1 VIGDGRLRTA
11 RRAALGGALLASL
24 ALASGAALPQGRE
37 SSLPSSP
44 GGLASASAF
53 DQAAA
58 LRLSQEAIGRTIG
71 DYTLRASDGR
81 AVRLTGL
88 RGKPVLVSFIYT
100 GCFQVCPTT
109 TRQLKRA
116 VESAQRTL
124 GLGSFHVLSIG
135 FNQPFDTPEAM
146 GAFAR
151 QHGIFL
157 PDWQFLSPDPATR
170 DALARDLGFTWR
182 EAAGGF
188 DHITQV
194 TVLDQQ
200 GRVYRQIY
208 GDSFP
213 LPQLIGPLKELLTG
227 EPPANETVGGLLER
241 VRILCTVYDPITGEY
256 RYKTS
261 ILFEIAGGL
270 IGLSLTA
277 LFMLRELRKA
287 RRHGL

>member
-1 VIGDGRLRTA
+1 MIGNAQVRSA
-11 RRAALGGALLASL
+11 RRV
-24 ALASGAALPQGRE
+24 ALASAFAAALAGGAALPQGPE
-37 SSLPSSP
+37 SSSPSS
-44 GGLASASAF
+44 LARAPRAPAF
-53 DQAAA
+53 DQPAA
-58 LRLSQEAIGRTIG
+58 LRSSQDAIGRTIG
-71 DYTLRASDGR
+71 DYALRASDGR
-81 AVRLTGL
+81 AVRLSGL
-88 RGKPVLVSFIYT
+88 RGKPVLVSFVYT

-109 TRQLKRA
+109 TRLLRRA
-116 VESAQRTL
+116 VESARRTL
-124 GLGSFHVLSIG
+124 GPDSFHVLSIG

-151 QHGIFL
+151 QQGIFL
-157 PDWQFLSPDPATR
+157 ANWQFLSPDPATR

-182 EAAGGF
+182 AAAGGF
-188 DHITQV
+188 DHIAQV

-208 GDSFP
+208 GDDFP

-227 EPPANETVGGLLER
+227 APPANESVAGLLER
-241 VRILCTVYDPITGEY
+241 VRILCTVYDPVTGEY

-261 ILFEIAGGL
+261 ILFELAGGL
-270 IGLSLTA
+270 TGLSLTA

>member
-1 VIGDGRLRTA
+1 M
-11 RRAALGGALLASL
+11 AAL
-24 ALASGAALPQGRE
+24 ALAGAAGFAQPIE
-37 SSLPSSP
+37 SSMPPPSSVRLPSAQP
-44 GGLASASAF
+44 F

-58 LRLSQEAIGRTIG
+58 LRLSQAASGGAVG
-71 DYTLRASDGR
+71 DYLLRASDGHV
-81 AVRLTGL
+81 VRLTDL
-88 RGKPVLVSFIYT
+88 RGKPVLVSFVYT
-100 GCFQVCPTT
+100 GCFQVCPTA
-109 TRQLKRA
+109 TRTLKRA

-124 GLGSFHVLSIG
+124 GPDSFHVLSIG

-157 PDWQFLSPDPATR
+157 PNWQFLSPDLRTR

-208 GDSFP
+208 GDGFP

-227 EPPANETVGGLLER
+227 APPANESVAGVLER

-261 ILFEIAGGL
+261 IVFEIAGGL

-277 LFMLRELRKA
+277 AFMLRELRKT